1 MLAYSL
7 GECRVNRKK
16 PALSAFSGYYTGFAS
31 QAANPEKTF
40 VGSFA
45 SNSKEQP
52 AVQQNKTGKEE
63 ERVELI
69 AM

>member
-1 MLAYSL
+1 MPAYSL
-7 GECRVNRKK
+7 DECRVSQEKLAK
-16 PALSAFSGYYTGFAS
+16 SILPGYYTGFAS

-52 AVQQNKTGKEE
+52 AV
-63 ERVELI
+63 
-69 AM
+69 